1 MFLQMPNFQQKN
13 IKKQKTMARS
23 NEKKPP
29 ESAIEEAQA
38 LELLDND
45 FKPAVLNTLKKAKRK
60 HG

>member
-1 MFLQMPNFQQKN
+1 
-13 IKKQKTMARS
+13 MACS

-45 FKPAVLNTLKKAKRK
+45 FKPAVLNMLKKAKRK